1 MGIQPGLHLIQC
13 MEPSVALVQIHQLV
27 PFAPFLQSPVYKA
40 PLRIQISF
48 DKVTVVVL
56 SATHQWIQPIRNH
69 IYTSRPGTEIMIG
82 ILPSTNYTQ
91 DFILNFLRFIQ
102 KDFGNRFSERYL
114 QWGYDLVLSYFLYL
128 FSFVS
133 SVAFHQ

>member
-1 MGIQPGLHLIQC
+1 MGKQTGLQLIYTIQP
-13 MEPSVALVQIHQLV
+13 SAALVQIHPLV
-27 PFAPFLQSPVYKA
+27 PFAPFLKSSVYKA
-40 PLRIQISF
+40 PQVIQISF
-48 DKVTVVVL
+48 DKVIVVVL
-56 SATHQWIQPIRNH
+56 PSPHQWIQTIRNH
-69 IYTSRPGTEIMIG
+69 IYTTRPGTDSMIG
-82 ILPSTNYTQ
+82 ILPSTNYNQ